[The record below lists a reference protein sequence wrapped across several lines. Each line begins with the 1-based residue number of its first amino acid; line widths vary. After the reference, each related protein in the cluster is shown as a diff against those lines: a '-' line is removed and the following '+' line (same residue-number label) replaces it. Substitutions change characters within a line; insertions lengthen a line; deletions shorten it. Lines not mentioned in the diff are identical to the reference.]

1 MVDAVIA
8 ELADMAATDPPGY
21 PTFACEGSDWSVR
34 WVDED
39 IIFTVPSC
47 CFEVALAAT
56 AAAVEGDEGAF
67 LFFFDALFGELAF
80 LTVYA
85 IACAALSAASLR
97 DSSIHCLVS
106 GHSLRNR
113 PGGSFE

>member
-1 MVDAVIA
+1 MVDNRTA

-34 WVDED
+34 WVDE
-39 IIFTVPSC
+39 IFILSSC
-47 CFEVALAAT
+47 CFEVALAA
-56 AAAVEGDEGAF
+56 AAAAAVVEGDEGAF
-67 LFFFDALFGELAF
+67 LFFFDARFAELAF
-80 LTVYA
+80 LTAYA

>member
-21 PTFACEGSDWSVR
+21 PRFACEGSDWSVR

-39 IIFTVPSC
+39 FIFTVPSC
-47 CFEVALAAT
+47 CFEVAV
-56 AAAVEGDEGAF
+56 AAAVVVEGDEGAF
-67 LFFFDALFGELAF
+67 LFLDALFGDLAF
-80 LTVYA
+80 LTAYA

-97 DSSIHCLVS
+97 DSSIHCRVS

>member
-1 MVDAVIA
+1 MVDAVTA

-34 WVDED
+34 WVDAC
-39 IIFTVPSC
+39 F
-47 CFEVALAAT
+47 FEVASV
-56 AAAVEGDEGAF
+56 AAAAVVVEGDEGAF

-97 DSSIHCLVS
+97 DSSIHCPVS
-106 GHSLRNR
+106 GQSLRNR

>member
-8 ELADMAATDPPGY
+8 ELADIMAATDPPGY
-21 PTFACEGSDWSVR
+21 PTLACEGSDWSVR

-39 IIFTVPSC
+39 IIFTMPSC
-47 CFEVALAAT
+47 FLVAT
-56 AAAVEGDEGAF
+56 AVVVEGDEGAF

-97 DSSIHCLVS
+97 DSSIHCPVS

>member
-1 MVDAVIA
+1 MVDTRTA

-47 CFEVALAAT
+47 FLV
-56 AAAVEGDEGAF
+56 AAAVVEGDERAF
-67 LFFFDALFGELAF
+67 LFFFDARFAELAF

>member
-39 IIFTVPSC
+39 IFTVPSC
-47 CFEVALAAT
+47 SFEVA
-56 AAAVEGDEGAF
+56 AAVVEEDEDEGAF
-67 LFFFDALFGELAF
+67 LFFFFDAFFGELAF

-97 DSSIHCLVS
+97 DSSIHCPVS

>member
-8 ELADMAATDPPGY
+8 ELADIMAATDPPGY
-21 PTFACEGSDWSVR
+21 PTLACEGSDWSVR

-39 IIFTVPSC
+39 IIFTMPSC
-47 CFEVALAAT
+47 FLV
-56 AAAVEGDEGAF
+56 AAAVVEGDERAF

-97 DSSIHCLVS
+97 DSSIHCPVS

>member
-8 ELADMAATDPPGY
+8 ELADIMAATDPPGY
-21 PTFACEGSDWSVR
+21 PTLACEGSDWSVR
-34 WVDED
+34 WVDE
-39 IIFTVPSC
+39 IFILSSC
-47 CFEVALAAT
+47 CFEVALAA
-56 AAAVEGDEGAF
+56 AVVEGDEGAF
-67 LFFFDALFGELAF
+67 LFFFDARFAELAF

>member
-8 ELADMAATDPPGY
+8 ELADIMAATDPPGY
-21 PTFACEGSDWSVR
+21 PTLACEG
-34 WVDED
+34 ED
-39 IIFTVPSC
+39 FIFTMPSC
-47 CFEVALAAT
+47 CFEVALAA
-56 AAAVEGDEGAF
+56 AAAVVEGDEGAF
-67 LFFFDALFGELAF
+67 LFFFDARFAELAF
-80 LTVYA
+80 LTTYA

-97 DSSIHCLVS
+97 DSSIHCPVS